1 MAYPVMRKHYEPYRI
16 YRATLH
22 LYPKSHREA
31 FGRQMVQTLDDM
43 LADQQTSSGR
53 LAVWLRLIFELPINI
68 IEENLS
74 SAGGISVN
82 KLTNVTNKQYLY
94 LVLALL
100 VIGSYLIVGL
110 LWRHERSEISSLN
123 KELQTAS
130 ANQAAMSGGNYTAA
144 TIIPS
149 ENAVYFPLVRL
160 KLPASVLNEGL
171 VYDYKAAYT
180 VSGFKKVFPA
190 ELDISTHD
198 LSVNDFPTKQFDC
211 SEVVYADFVTPSY
224 PTNPMWKSDG
234 SVKLSDGRIMNVY
247 YAPSIP
253 GCEYAWHMNKVDSK
267 GIADSLK
274 QAVSY

>member
-1 MAYPVMRKHYEPYRI
+1 MSKQYEPYKL
-16 YRATLH
+16 YRAVLH

-31 FGRQMVQTLDDM
+31 FGQQMVQTLDDT
-43 LADQQTSSGR
+43 LSDQQTKYGR

-82 KLTNVTNKQYLY
+82 KLTRVTNRQYLY
-94 LVLALL
+94 MVLALL

-110 LWRHERSEISSLN
+110 VWRHERSEISNLN
-123 KELQTAS
+123 RQLQTVS
-130 ANQAAMSGGNYTAA
+130 ANQFAMYGGNYTAA

-149 ENAVYFPLVRL
+149 ENAVYFPLAKL
-160 KLPASVLNEGL
+160 KLTATDLNEGL
-171 VYDYKAAYT
+171 VYSYAAEHT
-180 VSGFKKVFPA
+180 IPGSKKIFPA

-198 LSVNDFPTKQFDC
+198 LSINDFPTKQFDC

-224 PTNPMWKSDG
+224 PINPMWKSDG
-234 SVKLSDGRIMNVY
+234 SINLADGRTMNVY

-253 GCEYAWHMNKVDSK
+253 GCENAWQMNNINSK
-267 GIADSLK
+267 TIADSLK